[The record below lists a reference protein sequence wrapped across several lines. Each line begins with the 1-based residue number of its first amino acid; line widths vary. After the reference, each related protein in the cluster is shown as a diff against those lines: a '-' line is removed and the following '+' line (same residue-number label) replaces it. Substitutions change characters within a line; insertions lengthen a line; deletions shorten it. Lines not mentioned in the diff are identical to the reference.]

1 VKEDNEAQLEKEWSR
16 YPYPNPNN
24 GNTQV
29 SMKTPSH
36 TIANTDEP
44 ILDECF
50 DLDSFNG
57 KSYDSWVQNM
67 RG

>member
-1 VKEDNEAQLEKEWSR
+1 
-16 YPYPNPNN
+16 
-24 GNTQV
+24 
-29 SMKTPSH
+29 MKTPSH

-50 DLDSFNG
+50 DLDSFNR
-57 KSYDSWVQNM
+57 KSYDSWVQNI